1 MHEKDPF
8 GDKMKDKERGEE
20 EQFFAE
26 RERAL
31 LDKLRGRPVPLI
43 EAMTHPKEHPRCPR
57 CGTLLVVEAHGRE
70 AIPTCVNCR

>member
-8 GDKMKDKERGEE
+8 GDKLRDKERGEE

-31 LDKLRGRPVPLI
+31 LDKLRGRDGAAVG
-43 EAMTHPKEHPRCPR
+43 ATRQKDTPRCPK
-57 CGTLLVVEAHGRE
+57 CGNLLTIAARGNRAV
-70 AIPTCVNCR
+70 PTCPTCR